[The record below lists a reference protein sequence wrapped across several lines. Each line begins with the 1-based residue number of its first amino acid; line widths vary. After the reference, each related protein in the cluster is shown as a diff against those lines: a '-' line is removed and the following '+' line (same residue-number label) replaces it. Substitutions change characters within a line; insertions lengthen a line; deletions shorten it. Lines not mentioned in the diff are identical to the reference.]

1 MPPVINLEKCVKC
14 GQCADICPLEVFG
27 CKQARGEAPVV
38 RFPDE
43 CWHCNVCAQDCPAGA
58 ITLRVPVSH
67 MILHLDSPYL
77 QSLSKENEHAAH

>member
-27 CKQARGEAPVV
+27 CKPARGEAPVV

-43 CWHCNVCAQDCPAGA
+43 CWHCNVCAQDCPRRGHNFAGSREPYDSSPG
-58 ITLRVPVSH
+58 LPVSAKFE
-67 MILHLDSPYL
+67 
-77 QSLSKENEHAAH
+77 QGE